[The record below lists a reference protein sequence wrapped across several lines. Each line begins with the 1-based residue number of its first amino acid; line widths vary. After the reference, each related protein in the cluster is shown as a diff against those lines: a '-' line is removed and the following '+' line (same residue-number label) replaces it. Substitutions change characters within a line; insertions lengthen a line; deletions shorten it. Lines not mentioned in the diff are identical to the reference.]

1 MVIVA
6 PFLPSAPAL
15 ALALDLARGPDREIK
30 ISRFG

>member
-6 PFLPSAPAL
+6 PFLPSAP

-30 ISRFG
+30 ISRFV

>member
-6 PFLPSAPAL
+6 PFSPSAP

-30 ISRFG
+30 ISRFV